1 MRFEFFIAR
10 RYLFAKK
17 SNNAINIIS
26 FISMMGVIIMSAA
39 FVFTLSVFNGF
50 HDLVSSLYS
59 NFDPELKIE
68 VVKGKRF
75 DSNSEEIK
83 KVKDL
88 SSILVWEDVLEES
101 VIVNYNDRQIPAQI
115 KGVDEKF
122 KELTSIED
130 IIVSGRFLLNDS
142 IVDYIQYAKLV
153 FSIVF
158 IL

>member
-75 DSNSEEIK
+75 DSNREEIK
-83 KVKDL
+83 KVKDASATGAVCRKPWRSHFL
-88 SSILVWEDVLEES
+88 SRSSTV
-101 VIVNYNDRQIPAQI
+101 
-115 KGVDEKF
+115 
-122 KELTSIED
+122 TSRDATTPTLCAEPK
-130 IIVSGRFLLNDS
+130 R
-142 IVDYIQYAKLV
+142 
-153 FSIVF
+153 
-158 IL
+158 